1 MTVGSPP
8 LSPGGAP
15 PSEAMLEAAADWV
28 LADEPWTPARQA
40 AFLAWLA
47 ADPAHARATEQVRAL
62 WEDPALAQ
70 ALAEGVPAAAND
82 DVPRP
87 FLASR
92 RRALAAGVAGV
103 AALAGAG
110 AWLRQVAWDRAAP
123 DRNDEYATAIGQ
135 RREVALAD
143 GGALVLDAASRVTV
157 AGRRL
162 DLLAGQVAVRVAPAG
177 QPWRAQA
184 RSLAVEVADGAFILD
199 RSAGQVDLTVTAG
212 RAAARVDDRHHDL
225 TVGDRLVVAAGGGVV
240 RDRVDP
246 GDADAFRQGW
256 LVVRDQRLDVV
267 VAHLARYSPRSLAL
281 ARPDLGKLPIS
292 GRFRLDQPA
301 DSLRLIA
308 GLYGLR
314 LGESGD
320 GLRLG

>member
-1 MTVGSPP
+1 M
-8 LSPGGAP
+8 AP

-62 WEDPALAQ
+62 WQDPALAQ
-70 ALAEGVPAAAND
+70 ALAEVAPAAAND

-110 AWLRQVAWDRAAP
+110 AWFRQSARDS
-123 DRNDEYATAIGQ
+123 EYATAIGQ

-157 AGRRL
+157 GTAGRRL
-162 DLLAGQVAVRVAPAG
+162 DLLAGQVAVRVAAAG
-177 QPWRAQA
+177 QPLRAQA
-184 RSLAVEVADGAFILD
+184 RSLAVEVAEGAFILD

-212 RAAARVDDRHHDL
+212 RASARVDDRHHDL
-225 TVGDRLVVAAGGGVV
+225 AAGDRLVVAAGGGVV

-281 ARPDLGKLPIS
+281 ARPDLGKLAVS